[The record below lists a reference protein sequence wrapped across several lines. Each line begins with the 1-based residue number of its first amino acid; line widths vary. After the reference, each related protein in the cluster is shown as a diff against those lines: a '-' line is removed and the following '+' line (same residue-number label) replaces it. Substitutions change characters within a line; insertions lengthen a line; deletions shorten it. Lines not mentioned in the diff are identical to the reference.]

1 MKKLENLILLKKRN
15 KLIIPEGTATER
27 NPVLVGTFLMN
38 FNNIGF
44 IMNSDVIDRLFGMTQ
59 EELVEVNTFLTELMY
74 DTVYINPMALRANR
88 QFPHSTLERDDAV
101 RFIEQVLHYMTNE
114 VVELDEVG
122 NRRDPFQGWKNKTVL
137 SLGTMDDFKEVIS
150 NLISANTAISVD
162 DRATLTKVFKKRN
175 QLFTDILEGKTEDEI
190 PNKEN
195 LAFIAN
201 LILSEKGDPNPL
213 RKFIKTSTDVLR
225 IITAYSG
232 GDITLKEPTRY
243 KSMPR
248 KTRRFFMQV
257 LSNVANQEDLCR
269 YPEQWKRVAEKLHPQ
284 EYPGFEELKNL
295 FKFIH
300 EGEKLET
307 FNSQVDKQIADSN
320 LDGVLRLYRTRPGEF
335 IRALSRLVKVFGFSP
350 KIVETVT
357 EVGPEAT
364 LNVLMTAK
372 RFFLDRTN
380 AQKSRMFIPKGNISK
395 PYIKEEFIPAYNFQ
409 DIYVLINSLDIAI
422 NKKLSKLSPLGKVY
436 ISPEMNNIVI
446 PNQVRNLREGL
457 KTLTR
462 FSKFDLPE
470 DIDFIRLFIY
480 WKNGINERGESVRTD
495 LDLSATVL
503 NSALV
508 PVSRVY
514 YGTPISKNRTVYMSK
529 DIVDA
534 PQGAT
539 EYLDINLDRCVE
551 NDERY
556 IVMSVNNY
564 THFNFSQLDIAKA
577 GWMFRTGNMNG
588 EAFEPSTVDNIFSI
602 LTDSNIVIPIV
613 IDTQERTITW
623 LDLDSQSLPQYVN
636 NTNTNRVSLFKFIE
650 ASLMKNNVT
659 LYDLFYHHA
668 LARGVIVDNKE
679 DADLVIDM
687 DGDITPSHIDLI
699 ASEYL

>member
-1 MKKLENLILLKKRN
+1 MKKLENVILMKKRN
-15 KLIIPEGTATER
+15 KIIIPEGTATER

-44 IMNSDVIDRLFGMTQ
+44 IMNSDVIDRLFGMTR
-59 EELVEVNTFLTELMY
+59 EELIEASRVLTEIAEER
-74 DTVYINPMALRANR
+74 TYIYPAALRANR
-88 QFPHSTLERDDAV
+88 QFPQSTLDRSEAV
-101 RFIEQVLHYMTNE
+101 QFIEQVLHYVTGDI
-114 VVELDEVG
+114 VELDSVG
-122 NRRDPFQGWKNKTVL
+122 NQRSVYQGWRNKIVL
-137 SLGTMDDFKEVIS
+137 SLGTMDDFEEIIS

-162 DRATLTKVFKKRN
+162 DRETLFKVFRKRN
-175 QLFTDILEGKTEDEI
+175 QTFTDILEGKNEDEI

-201 LILSEKGDPNPL
+201 LIMSEKGDYGVI

-225 IITAYSG
+225 IITAYSD
-232 GDITLKEPTRY
+232 GDITLKNPTRY

-248 KTRRFFMQV
+248 KMRRFFMQV

-300 EGEKLET
+300 TGEKLET
-307 FNSQVDKQIADSN
+307 FNSEVDKYIKHNN
-320 LDGVLRLYRTRPGEF
+320 LDDTLKLYRTRPGEF

-350 KIVETVT
+350 KIVETIA

-364 LNVLMTAK
+364 LNVLLNAK
-372 RFFLDRTN
+372 RFFLDRTSV
-380 AQKSRMFIPKGNISK
+380 QKNRLFIPKGDISK
-395 PYIKEEFIPAYNFQ
+395 PYIKEELIPAYNFQ
-409 DIYVLINSLDIAI
+409 DIYVLMNSIDIAI

-436 ISPEMNNIVI
+436 IAPEMNNIVI

-462 FSKFDLPE
+462 FSKFNLPE
-470 DIDFIRLFIY
+470 DINFVRLFIY
-480 WKNGINERGESVRTD
+480 WMNGTDELGGSVRTD
-495 LDLSATVL
+495 LDLSATIL
-503 NSALV
+503 NQSLK
-508 PVSRVY
+508 PQRQIY
-514 YGTPISKNRTVYMSK
+514 YGNRISDNRTVYMSK
-529 DIVDA
+529 DITDA
-534 PQGAT
+534 PNGAT
-539 EYLDINLDRCVE
+539 EYLDIDLARCAE

-564 THFNFSQLDIAKA
+564 TRFVFSQLDIAKA
-577 GWMFRTGNMNG
+577 GWMFRTNNMDG
-588 EAFEPSTVDNIFSI
+588 DAFEPSSVDNMFSI
-602 LTDSNIVIPIV
+602 LTDTNIVIPIV
-613 IDTQERTITW
+613 IDTLERTITW
-623 LDLDSQSLPQYVN
+623 LDLDSHALPQYVN
-636 NTNTNRVSLFKFIE
+636 NAQTNQVSLYKFIE
-650 ASLMKNNVT
+650 TAMMKNNVT

-668 LARGVIVDNKE
+668 LARGVIVDKKE
-679 DADLVIDM
+679 DADLVVSM